1 MRKVTIDREILAQE
15 LRLAALKGREFNYV
29 LRSLRRDYDTRPIEN
44 QELLGK
50 LNQAYDDMCFLALER
65 KVKFNMVA

>member
-15 LRLAALKGREFNYV
+15 LRLAALKGMQFNHV
-29 LRSLRRDYDTRPIEN
+29 LRNLRRDYETRPIEN
-44 QELLGK
+44 QEMLGK
-50 LNQAYDDMCFLALER
+50 IGEAYDTMCFMVVER